1 MPAPVT
7 QFTQSDTRGLGLVAA
22 TFTAFH
28 ANGALNLS
36 AIERQAEELVRQRL
50 RGVFVCGTSGEFAS
64 LTVPERMDIAQRWR
78 EVAGPDLEVIVHVGH
93 TCLGD
98 AESLAAHAEQI
109 GASAIAAVGPY
120 YFRPRAVPE
129 VVDFSARVASA
140 APNTPFFYYHIPSF
154 TGVVLPM
161 ADFLP
166 VASAAIPNFGGLK
179 FTHENLAEYAHC
191 VAYQDGRYEMFF
203 GRDEMLLGA
212 LAMGASSGVGTTYN
226 YSAPVFQRMYEA
238 FNRGDMGEARHLQG
252 HAISMIEIA
261 VAHGGMPAFKA
272 MMRWFGVDCGPCRP
286 PLVSLDD
293 DQAARLHAD
302 LSEIGF
308 LDAVSRSTEPSS
320 ATVAD

>member
-1 MPAPVT
+1 MPASV
-7 QFTQSDTRGLGLVAA
+7 TQSDTRGLGLVAA

-36 AIERQAEELVRQRL
+36 AIEQQAEELVRQRL

-64 LTVPERMDIAQRWR
+64 LTVPERIEIARRWR
-78 EVAGPDLEVIVHVGH
+78 DVAGPDLEIIVHVGH
-93 TCLGD
+93 TSLGD
-98 AESLAAHAEQI
+98 AQALAAHAEQI
-109 GASAIAAVGPY
+109 GAAGIAAVGPY

-129 VVDFSARVASA
+129 VVDFSARIAAA
-140 APNTPFFYYHIPSF
+140 APNTPFSYYHIPSF
-154 TGVVLPM
+154 TGVALPM
-161 ADFLP
+161 AEFLP
-166 VASAAIPNFGGLK
+166 AAATTIPTFAGLK

-191 VAYQDGRYEMFF
+191 VAYENGRYEIFF

-226 YSAPVFQRMYEA
+226 YSAPIFQRVYEA
-238 FNRGDMGEARHLQG
+238 FKRGDMDEARHWQG
-252 HAISMIEIA
+252 LAIAMIEIA

-272 MMRWFGVDCGPCRP
+272 MMRWFRVDCGPCRP

-293 DQAARLHAD
+293 DQAARLHAE

-308 LDAVSRSTEPSS
+308 LDAVSSSTEPAS

>member
-1 MPAPVT
+1 MSAPV
-7 QFTQSDTRGLGLVAA
+7 TQSDTRGLGLVAA

-28 ANGALNLS
+28 ANGSLNLS
-36 AIERQAEELVRQRL
+36 AIERQAEELARQRL

-64 LTVPERMDIAQRWR
+64 LTVPERMEVARRWR

-93 TCLGD
+93 TSLGD
-98 AESLAAHAEQI
+98 AQSLAAHAEQI
-109 GASAIAAVGPY
+109 GASGIAAVGPY

-161 ADFLP
+161 AEFLP
-166 VASAAIPNFGGLK
+166 AASAAIPNLGGLK

-203 GRDEMLLGA
+203 GRDEMFLGA

-226 YSAPVFQRMYEA
+226 YSAPIFQHIYKA
-238 FNRGDMGEARHLQG
+238 FNRGDMDEARHWQR
-252 HAISMIEIA
+252 HAIAMIDIA

-293 DQAARLHAD
+293 DQAARLRTD
-302 LSEIGF
+302 LAQIGF
-308 LDAVSRSTEPSS
+308 FDAVSSTEPAS
-320 ATVAD
+320 ATVAN

>member
-1 MPAPVT
+1 MSAPV
-7 QFTQSDTRGLGLVAA
+7 TQSDTRGLGLVAA

-28 ANGALNLS
+28 TNGALNLS
-36 AIERQAEELVRQRL
+36 AIERQAEELVRRRL

-64 LTVPERMDIAQRWR
+64 LTVPERMEVARRWR

-93 TCLGD
+93 TSLGD

-109 GASAIAAVGPY
+109 GASGIAAVGPY

-161 ADFLP
+161 AEFLP
-166 VASAAIPNFGGLK
+166 AASAAIPNFGGLK

-203 GRDEMLLGA
+203 GRDEMFLGA

-226 YSAPVFQRMYEA
+226 FSVPIFQRIYEA
-238 FNRGDMGEARHLQG
+238 FNRGAMDEARHWQG

-293 DQAARLHAD
+293 DQAARLYTD
-302 LSEIGF
+302 LAQIGF
-308 LDAVSRSTEPSS
+308 FDAVSSTELSS
-320 ATVAD
+320 APVAD